1 MEMELQSTDG
11 ATATDVSLEKRVM
24 TQLLDDEGLLQSL
37 QSIPDKMAFKIG
49 EVADLAELK
58 QHVLR
63 YWEQEFDLLAPK
75 KSNHNQRMYTR
86 KDVETIFL
94 IKKLLYKD
102 KFSISGAREV
112 LRRSR
117 QEMRKDKGLKDVIKG
132 YTRVHTKARVLLSE
146 IRQARARLAL

>member
-1 MEMELQSTDG
+1 MEVQKPVEDNALNN
-11 ATATDVSLEKRVM
+11 RVM
-24 TQLLDDEGLLQSL
+24 THLLDDESLLQGL

-49 EVADLAELK
+49 EVADLANLK

-86 KDVETIFL
+86 KDVETVLL

-117 QEMRKDKGLKDVIKG
+117 QEMRKDKGLKEVIKG
-132 YTRVHTKARVLLSE
+132 YTRVHTKAKVLLNE
-146 IRQARARLAL
+146 IRHARARLGL

>member
-1 MEMELQSTDG
+1 MDIQQHPQDKALD
-11 ATATDVSLEKRVM
+11 KRVL
-24 TQLLDDEGLLQSL
+24 THLLDDESLLQSL
-37 QSIPDKMAFKIG
+37 QNIPDKMAFKIG
-49 EVADLAELK
+49 EVAVLAMLK

-63 YWEQEFDLLAPK
+63 YWEQEFELLAPK

-86 KDVETIFL
+86 KDVETVLL

-117 QEMRKDKGLKDVIKG
+117 QEMRKDKGLKEVIKG
-132 YTRVHTKARVLLSE
+132 YTRVHTKAKVLLSE
-146 IRQARARLAL
+146 IRHARARLGL

>member
-1 MEMELQSTDG
+1 MIEVQQEAQDRALG
-11 ATATDVSLEKRVM
+11 KRVM
-24 TQLLDDEGLLQSL
+24 AHLLYDESLLQSL
-37 QSIPDKMAFKIG
+37 QNIPDKMAFKIG
-49 EVADLAELK
+49 EVAELAKLK

-75 KSNHNQRMYTR
+75 KSNHNQRMYNR
-86 KDVETIFL
+86 KDVETILL

-117 QEMRKDKGLKDVIKG
+117 QEMRKDKGLKEVIRG
-132 YTRVHTKARVLLSE
+132 YTRVQTKAKVLLNE
-146 IRQARARLAL
+146 IRHARARLGL